1 MYSQRGAG
9 SAYDNTEVKWRIVQ
23 KGQSRKSKAGGEK
36 RETQEPR
43 QGKVCRKRQ
52 ENKQRERE
60 KFLFQGG
67 FANRLRLL

>member
-52 ENKQRERE
+52 
-60 KFLFQGG
+60 
-67 FANRLRLL
+67 